1 MEDKL
6 KEWEKLYH
14 LKNLQIVGYRGG
26 YPMIQFDRD
35 ESMSVS
41 HMSEKEIKKVVRS
54 AELGG
59 GIELGVAYN
68 FRKTAFLF
76 VHPDIIVICGHEFVL
91 SRILEKLF

>member
-6 KEWEKLYH
+6 KEWEKLYN
-14 LKNLQIVGYRGG
+14 LKNLEIVGYRGG

-35 ESMSVS
+35 ENMSVS
-41 HMSEKEIKKVVRS
+41 HMSEREINKVVRS

-68 FRKTAFLF
+68 FRKTAFLL
-76 VHPDIIVICGHEFVL
+76 VHRDTIVMCGHEFVL
-91 SRILEKLF
+91 GRILEKLF